1 MYPKKLTKKDKK
13 ELKKQFPKRKLTK
26 EEIQL
31 KQEKR
36 KAKVENI
43 CYFLITIFF
52 LVMLAVAI
60 YILYL
65 MLTYKW

>member
-1 MYPKKLTKKDKK
+1 MN
-13 ELKKQFPKRKLTK
+13 K

-43 CYFLITIFF
+43 CYFLVAMFF
-52 LVMLAVAI
+52 LVMLVVAI

-65 MLTYKW
+65 MITYKW

>member
-1 MYPKKLTKKDKK
+1 MYPNKLIKKDKK

-43 CYFLITIFF
+43 CYFLVTMFF
-52 LVMLAVAI
+52 IVMLVVAI

>member
-1 MYPKKLTKKDKK
+1 MYPKKLSKKDKK
-13 ELKKQFPKRKLTK
+13 ELQKKFPKRKLTK

-43 CYFLITIFF
+43 CYFLVTIFF
-52 LVMLAVAI
+52 LIMLVVAI
-60 YILYL
+60 YVLYL
-65 MLTYKW
+65 MWTYKW